1 MLKIHRGITND
12 TKIGKTLPILIFKL
26 CGVLVFNFS
35 LTLITMTKMRHSH
48 FGLNLSYML
57 AKYNSKEVQVPL
69 EEKMQT
75 HIGAKKTTDINY
87 MKEMD

>member
-1 MLKIHRGITND
+1 
-12 TKIGKTLPILIFKL
+12 
-26 CGVLVFNFS
+26 
-35 LTLITMTKMRHSH
+35 MRHSH